1 MQPRN
6 SYHIQA
12 MLRLA
17 RNADCKACLV
27 TVVTAVDEKQ
37 ARRLFLEFVWEQ
49 EMLVSQMYVQ
59 QVHRRRSGVA
69 SQCSR
74 N

>member
-1 MQPRN
+1 MQIHN

-17 RNADCKACLV
+17 RNVNCTGYLV
-27 TVVTAVDEKQ
+27 TVVTAVDEQQ

-49 EMLVSQMYVQ
+49 EMLVNQMYVQ
-59 QVHRRRSGVA
+59 QA
-69 SQCSR
+69 TEEIP
-74 N
+74 